1 MDLDST
7 ICLQPETYLDQN
19 SYDISRQTLDY
30 RVRNVPVGEVS
41 RGVEAT
47 LDPHP
52 EDEFAR
58 VPTSLQER
66 DGRLKEVDPETWTA
80 A

>member
-1 MDLDST
+1 MNLDPT
-7 ICLQPETYLDQN
+7 ICNRPDTNFVQN
-19 SYDISRQTLDY
+19 LYHRAGVGVHD